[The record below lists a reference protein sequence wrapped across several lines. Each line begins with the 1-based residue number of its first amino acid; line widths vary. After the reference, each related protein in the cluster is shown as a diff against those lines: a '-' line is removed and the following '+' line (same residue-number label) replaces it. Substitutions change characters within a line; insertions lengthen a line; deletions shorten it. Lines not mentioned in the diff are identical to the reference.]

1 MRLFYCFFLAVFLC
15 LSSVSMA
22 AEPKPPVNI
31 NTADVATLA
40 AGLIGVG
47 ESKAKAII
55 SYREAY
61 GPFEALEEL
70 TAVKGIGESL
80 LKKNLGNIVLE

>member
-15 LSSVSMA
+15 FSSVVMA
-22 AEPKPPVNI
+22 TEPTPPVNI
-31 NTADVATLA
+31 NSADAATLS

-47 ESKAKAII
+47 ESKARAIVT
-55 SYREAY
+55 YRETY
-61 GPFEALEEL
+61 GPFESLEEL

-80 LKKNLGNIVLE
+80 LKKNLGNIVLK